1 MNFIKM
7 VHFTKEGKGVD
18 KDAPPKRA
26 FFRYIELFWRKRF
39 KLMGANVLYFGFNIL
54 VTLLV
59 IAIMYVL
66 SSLSLTVSGTT
77 NIGDWMSD
85 QLNAD
90 TFYRVILIGL
100 MMFTCI
106 PVFAAGPFQAG
117 FTYLLKSFV
126 KEEPVFLWTDFS
138 TKARSNKKL
147 GLQVGLI
154 NGIIGFLLILDAV
167 VYVSIVNEPTGAYS
181 GIPVFLLFIAAMF
194 IIFGFALFFMM
205 NLYIYPMIVTFH
217 ITLKQ
222 LYKNA
227 FIFALIKW
235 LPNLLIL
242 IADFLII
249 AIPLFLIPGT
259 AAFYVSGILFVFITP
274 ALIGFTNNFYVYPII
289 KKYMIDNEAAD
300 KSEYKKKENASS
312 EFIPTEGMQRFVD
325 GRYLDDEEYAEYLKN
340 TEKEKGTETR

>member
-1 MNFIKM
+1 MKFIKM

-39 KLMGANVLYFGFNIL
+39 KLIGANVLYFGCNIL

-59 IAIMYVL
+59 ITMMYIL

-77 NIGDWMSD
+77 NMAEWMSN

-90 TFYRVILIGL
+90 TFYRIILIGT

-106 PVFAAGPFQAG
+106 PIFSVGPFQAG

-147 GLQVGLI
+147 GLKVGLI
-154 NGIIGFLLILDAV
+154 NGIIGFLLMLDAI
-167 VYVSIVNEPTGAYS
+167 VYVSIANDTS
-181 GIPVFLLFIAAMF
+181 GIYASIPGVLLFIAAVF
-194 IIFGFALFFMM
+194 LIFGFALFFMM
-205 NLYIYPMIVTFH
+205 NLYIYPMIVTFN

-227 FIFALIKW
+227 FLFSFIKW
-235 LPNLLIL
+235 LPNMLIL
-242 IADFLII
+242 IADLLII
-249 AIPLFLIPGT
+249 TVPLFLIPGT

-300 KSEYKKKENASS
+300 KSEHKNNKSALP
-312 EFIPTEGMQRFVD
+312 EFVPTEGMQRFIN

-340 TEKEKGTETR
+340 TEEKKEEK